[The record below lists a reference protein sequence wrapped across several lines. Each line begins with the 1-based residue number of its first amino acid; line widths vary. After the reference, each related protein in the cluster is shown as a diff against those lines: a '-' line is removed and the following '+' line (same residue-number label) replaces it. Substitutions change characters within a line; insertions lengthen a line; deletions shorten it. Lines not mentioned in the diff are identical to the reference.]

1 MKRKTTLVIGSDH
14 RGLNLKHKLCEW
26 LMPTHPDVS
35 SLFLIDTI
43 QDVGAHDEKSVD
55 YPDIVRKFATRK
67 KQHTHGILICGS
79 GFGVSIAANRHKHI
93 RAIVG
98 RSVKD
103 VSMARKHNDA
113 NVLCI
118 GADFTGTWRAKRLIR
133 AFFNTEFEG
142 GRHAKR
148 IEKIT

>member
-1 MKRKTTLVIGSDH
+1 MKINTLVIGSDH
-14 RGLNLKHKLCEW
+14 RGLSLKQQLCEW
-26 LMPTHPDVS
+26 LLPR
-35 SLFLIDTI
+35 FLIANI
-43 QDVGAHDEKSVD
+43 HDVGAHTDDSVD
-55 YPDIVRKFATRK
+55 YPDIVKKFATK
-67 KQHTHGILICGS
+67 KKKYTHGILICGS

-103 VSMARKHNDA
+103 VRMSRKHNDT

-118 GADFTGTWRAKRLIR
+118 GADFTGTWQAKRLIR

-142 GRHAKR
+142 GRHSKR
-148 IEKIT
+148 IQKIT